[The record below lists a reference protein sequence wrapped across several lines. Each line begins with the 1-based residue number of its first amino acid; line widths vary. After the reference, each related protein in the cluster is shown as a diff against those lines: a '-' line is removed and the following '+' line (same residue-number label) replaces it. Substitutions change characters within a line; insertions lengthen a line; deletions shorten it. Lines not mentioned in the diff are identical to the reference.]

1 VNILL
6 NNIHIQDYFLKN
18 YIAKLLGIIAAK
30 EFPHCYE
37 GFIKVILENLSNTQD
52 QNMIDTFLK
61 IITNVLEECD
71 DRCAIITGEILPVI
85 LNVFKSSKENQ
96 KNREKCL
103 KIICLLLGKLSYAD
117 GTDPDLITR
126 NLDSSSLIEEC
137 LGLFTSIL
145 VSNPKFLFDIK
156 KYTIRVIYL
165 NLNLELRHFSKRY
178 ANLFFKIFHAV
189 NRTSL
194 AFNCT

>member
-1 VNILL
+1 MNILL